1 MKSALFKLIATLIV
15 FLAALIAL
23 PSCATLGYR
32 PNPYFEFH
40 KTPVS
45 NPNGLRTRYFCDVT
59 DQTKDTP
66 TPNRAIPLEHITIQD
81 GYIKFQRSPNGQIY
95 AIDREVARIDCLE
108 TLME

>member
-1 MKSALFKLIATLIV
+1 MNFTSFQCIATLIV
-15 FLAALIAL
+15 SLSALIAL
-23 PSCATLGYR
+23 PSCATLGYK
-32 PNPYFEFH
+32 PDPYFEFH

-66 TPNRAIPLEHITIQD
+66 TPYCAILLEQITIQD

>member
-1 MKSALFKLIATLIV
+1 MKFAPLQLIATLIV
-15 FLAALIAL
+15 SLSALFIL
-23 PSCATLGYR
+23 PSCATLGYK
-32 PNPYFEFH
+32 PDPYFEFH

-45 NPNGLRTRYFCDVT
+45 NPNGLRTRYFCDIT
-59 DQTKDTP
+59 DQTKDAP
-66 TPNRAIPLEHITIQD
+66 TPYRAIPLEQITIQD